1 MTVVNAVLRG
11 IRVIDPL
18 AGRDQVDMD
27 VWVRGGRLEAIER
40 RIRTD
45 QAPTLD
51 LARVPG
57 LPEVVLCPGFIDLHT
72 HLREP
77 GDEGAETVESGSAAA
92 AAGGFTQLV
101 AMANTRP
108 PVDSPERLA
117 DARRRARQAPV
128 RVLSAAAVTA
138 GLRGRELVD
147 TAACAAAGAA
157 AFTDDGRNAAPTRLL
172 AEALRAAAEVDRAVL
187 VHPEDETMVT
197 AANPEVPSVVRCPH
211 RPVEC
216 EVVAVEQALRALTQA
231 GRGRLHLQ
239 HLSCAGSL
247 ALLRTARDLDFP
259 VTAEVT
265 PHHLAMWL
273 PFEHEPDPPSLRKV
287 NPPLRTE
294 QDRRALV
301 EALREGL
308 VDAVATDHA
317 PHPVEAKVGA
327 YADTAPGM
335 IGLETALA
343 TCLTLGGMGGDWL
356 PVLVERLT
364 AGPWRVL
371 GAAAGLREPRL
382 RIGQPCSF
390 VLFDPEEEWDV
401 GAEPLCSRSGNTPLL
416 GVRLR
421 GRVLLT
427 VADGA
432 VVHVSPSLR
441 LPEAVTSVSRTPGG

>member
-1 MTVVNAVLRG
+1 VIVLNVVLRG

-27 VWVRGGRLEAIER
+27 VWLRGGRIEAIDR
-40 RIRTD
+40 RIRVD
-45 QAPTLD
+45 QVPTLD
-51 LARVPG
+51 LARAPG

-77 GDEGAETVESGSAAA
+77 GGEDAETVSSGAEAA

-108 PVDSPERLA
+108 PVDTPERLA

-128 RVLSAAAVTA
+128 RVLTAAAVTA
-138 GLRGRELVD
+138 GLRGRDLVD

-172 AEALRAAAEVDRAVL
+172 AEALRAAAEVDRVVL
-187 VHPEDETMVT
+187 VHPEDEAMVA
-197 AANPEVPSVVRCPH
+197 AANPQVPSVIRCPH
-211 RPVEC
+211 RPPEC

-247 ALLRTARDLDFP
+247 VLLRTARQLDFP

-273 PFEHEPDPPSLRKV
+273 PFQREPDPPAFRKV

-301 EALREGL
+301 EALRGGL
-308 VDAVATDHA
+308 IDAVATDHA
-317 PHPVEAKVGA
+317 PHPAEAKVGD

-343 TCLTLGGMGGDWL
+343 TCLTLGGMGAAWL

-371 GAAAGLREPRL
+371 GAASGLREPRL
-382 RIGQPCSF
+382 RVGQPCSF
-390 VLFDPEEEWDV
+390 VLFDPDQEWVV
-401 GAEPLCSRSGNTPLL
+401 GAEPLRSRSANTPLL
-416 GVRLR
+416 GVPLR

-427 VADGA
+427 VSEGA
-432 VVHVSPSLR
+432 IAHLSPSLE
-441 LPEAVTSVSRTPGG
+441 LPGLTAVPGG

>member
-1 MTVVNAVLRG
+1 MTVNAVLRG

-27 VWVRGGRLEAIER
+27 VWLRGGRIEAIER

-51 LARVPG
+51 LARAPG

-77 GDEGAETVESGSAAA
+77 GGEDAETVQSGAEAA

-108 PVDSPERLA
+108 AVDTPERLA
-117 DARRRARQAPV
+117 DSRRRARLAPV
-128 RVLSAAAVTA
+128 RVLNAAALTI
-138 GLRGRELVD
+138 GLRGREMVD

-172 AEALRAAAEVDRAVL
+172 AEALRAAAEVERAVL
-187 VHPEDETMVT
+187 VHPEDESMVA
-197 AANPEVPSVVRCPH
+197 AANPDVPSIIRCPH
-211 RPVEC
+211 RPADC

-247 ALLRTARDLDFP
+247 ELLRTARELEFP

-265 PHHLAMWL
+265 PHHLSMWL
-273 PFEHEPDPPSLRKV
+273 PFEREPDPPSLRKV

-301 EALREGL
+301 EGLRDG
-308 VDAVATDHA
+308 VIDAVATDHA
-317 PHPVEAKVGA
+317 PHPAEDKVGD

-343 TCLTLGGMGGDWL
+343 TCLTLGGMGGEWV
-356 PVLVERLT
+356 PTLVERLT

-382 RIGQPCSF
+382 RLGQPCSF
-390 VLFDPEEEWDV
+390 VLFDPDEEWDV
-401 GAEPLCSRSGNTPLL
+401 GAEPLRSRSANTPLL

-427 VADGA
+427 VHEGTVA
-432 VVHVSPSLR
+432 HLSPSLE
-441 LPEAVTSVSRTPGG
+441 LPGLTAIPHG

>member
-1 MTVVNAVLRG
+1 MNVLNVVLRG
-11 IRVIDPL
+11 IRVIDSL
-18 AGRDQVDMD
+18 AGRDQLDMD
-27 VWVRGGRLEAIER
+27 VWLRGGRIEAIER
-40 RIRTD
+40 RIRTE
-45 QAPTLD
+45 QVPTLD
-51 LARVPG
+51 LARAPG

-77 GDEGAETVESGSAAA
+77 GGEDAETVGSGAEAAA
-92 AAGGFTQLV
+92 LGGFTQLV

-117 DARRRARQAPV
+117 DARRRARQVPV
-128 RVLSAAAVTA
+128 RVLTAAAVTA
-138 GLRGRELVD
+138 GLRGRDLVD

-172 AEALRAAAEVDRAVL
+172 AEALRAAAEVDRVVL
-187 VHPEDETMVT
+187 VHPEDEAMVA
-197 AANPEVPSVVRCPH
+197 AANPGVPSVVRCPH
-211 RPVEC
+211 RPAEC

-247 ALLRTARDLDFP
+247 DLLRTARELDFP

-273 PFEHEPDPPSLRKV
+273 PFEREPDPPALRKV
-287 NPPLRTE
+287 NPPLRSE
-294 QDRRALV
+294 HDRRALV

-308 VDAVATDHA
+308 LDAVATDHA
-317 PHPVEAKVGA
+317 PHPTEAKVGD

-343 TCLTLGGMGGDWL
+343 TCLTLGGMGGAWL

-382 RIGQPCSF
+382 RVGQPCSF
-390 VLFDPEEEWDV
+390 VLFDPDQEWVV
-401 GAEPLCSRSGNTPLL
+401 GAEPLASRSGNTPLL
-416 GVRLR
+416 GVPLR
-421 GRVLLT
+421 GRVMLT
-427 VADGA
+427 VSEGA
-432 VVHVSPSLR
+432 IVHLSPSLE
-441 LPEAVTSVSRTPGG
+441 LPGLAAVPGG

>member
-1 MTVVNAVLRG
+1 MIVLNVVLRG

-27 VWVRGGRLEAIER
+27 VWLRGGRIEAIER

-45 QAPTLD
+45 QVPSLD

-77 GDEGAETVESGSAAA
+77 GAEDAETVSSGAEAAA
-92 AAGGFTQLV
+92 VGGFTQLV

-108 PVDSPERLA
+108 PVDTPDRLA

-128 RVLSAAAVTA
+128 RVLTAAAVTA
-138 GLRGRELVD
+138 GLRGRDLVD

-157 AFTDDGRNAAPTRLL
+157 AFTDDGRNAAPARLL
-172 AEALRAAAEVDRAVL
+172 AEALRAAAEVDRVVL
-187 VHPEDETMVT
+187 VHPEDEAMVA
-197 AANPEVPSVVRCPH
+197 AANPQVPSVIRCPH
-211 RPVEC
+211 RPAEC

-247 ALLRTARDLDFP
+247 NLLRTARELDFP

-273 PFEHEPDPPSLRKV
+273 PFEREPDPPALRKV

-294 QDRRALV
+294 HDRRALV

-308 VDAVATDHA
+308 LDAVATDHA
-317 PHPVEAKVGA
+317 PHPTEAKVGD

-343 TCLTLGGMGGDWL
+343 TCITLGGMGGAWL

-364 AGPWRVL
+364 
-371 GAAAGLREPRL
+371 
-382 RIGQPCSF
+382 
-390 VLFDPEEEWDV
+390 
-401 GAEPLCSRSGNTPLL
+401 
-416 GVRLR
+416 
-421 GRVLLT
+421 
-427 VADGA
+427 
-432 VVHVSPSLR
+432 
-441 LPEAVTSVSRTPGG
+441 

>member
-1 MTVVNAVLRG
+1 MNVVLRG
-11 IRVIDPL
+11 IRVIDPI
-18 AGRDQVDMD
+18 AGRDQVDLD
-27 VWVRGGRLEAIER
+27 VWLRAGRIEAIDR

-51 LARVPG
+51 LARAPG
-57 LPEVVLCPGFIDLHT
+57 LPEVVLCPGFIDLHA

-77 GDEGAETVESGSAAA
+77 GAEGSETVMTGAEAA
-92 AAGGFTQLV
+92 AAGGFTQVV

-108 PVDSPERLA
+108 PVDTPERLA
-117 DARRRARQAPV
+117 EVRRRARLVPV
-128 RVLSAAAVTA
+128 RVLSAAAMTT

-147 TAACAAAGAA
+147 TAGCAAAGAA

-172 AEALRAAAEVDRAVL
+172 AEALRAASEVDRAVL
-187 VHPEDETMVT
+187 VHPEDETMVA

-211 RPVEC
+211 RPPEC

-247 ALLRTARDLDFP
+247 ALLRTARELEFP

-273 PFEHEPDPPSLRKV
+273 PFEREPDPPSLRKV
-287 NPPLRTE
+287 NPPLRSE
-294 QDRRALV
+294 HDRRALI
-301 EALREGL
+301 EGL
-308 VDAVATDHA
+308 RSGLLDAVATDHA
-317 PHPVEAKVGA
+317 PHLAEDKVGD

-343 TCLTLGGMGGDWL
+343 TCLTLGGMGGEWL

-371 GAAAGLREPRL
+371 GATAGLREPRL
-382 RIGQPCSF
+382 RTGQPSSF
-390 VLFDPEEEWDV
+390 VLFDPDEEWEV
-401 GAEPLCSRSGNTPLL
+401 GATPMRSMSANTPLL
-416 GVRLR
+416 GVALR

-427 VADGA
+427 VAEGA
-432 VVHVSPSLR
+432 VAHLSPSLQ
-441 LPEAVTSVSRTPGG
+441 LPEAVPSA